1 MKKKLLLFAFL
12 SVFLLFGSKA
22 FIALFSYQTIE
33 MLKRDRQGDV
43 SITYSWISS
52 TFDGSVIFH
61 DILITPYSMK
71 RTFHIEQVSLHYRN
85 YLDLLIY
92 LPELQLRDISHLIEV
107 NVPSI
112 RAPLK
117 GRDFDEWL
125 AMTFHS
131 DFKRP
136 LGLFGCGEESRVTHD
151 SLKNMGVH
159 ELHASLKIKLN
170 DSTDKESKLLGLNL
184 DLFQLGKIDVTS
196 RWHHESLS
204 TVLMSEEGSQ
214 AVLESLSFAHQEQG
228 YFRRLSN
235 YCSSVTGGLNR
246 DEYSEIAARQWRLDM
261 GNMGVR
267 LDDATEGLYRDYLA
281 QGGQVLLKFDLPKPL
296 KIEAGLD
303 LLDKNLSDYF
313 GLSAYLNKQELP
325 PMLIKLERKHFET
338 PVIVP
343 ELKVAPV
350 TEVNQDNILM
360 YRLTDIA
367 DLTSY
372 LGHKA
377 NVRMK
382 DGKAFTGALL
392 LVSETSI
399 QLTQI
404 VQGGKVEYPLNVAD
418 IVEIEVWR
426 KSENIKI
433 IEATIN

>member
-1 MKKKLLLFAFL
+1 
-12 SVFLLFGSKA
+12 
-22 FIALFSYQTIE
+22 
-33 MLKRDRQGDV
+33 
-43 SITYSWISS
+43 
-52 TFDGSVIFH
+52 
-61 DILITPYSMK
+61 
-71 RTFHIEQVSLHYRN
+71 
-85 YLDLLIY
+85 

-125 AMTFHS
+125 AMSFHS

-136 LGLFGCGEESRVTHD
+136 LGLFACGEESRVTHE
-151 SLKNMGVH
+151 SLKNMGVD

-170 DSTDKESKLLGLNL
+170 DSIDKESKLIGLNL

-196 RWHHESLS
+196 RWHLESLS
-204 TVLMSEEGSQ
+204 TFLISEGESQ

-235 YCSSVTGGLNR
+235 YCSSVTGGLTR

-261 GNMGVR
+261 GDMGVW
-267 LDDATEGLYRDYLA
+267 LDDAVEELYRGYLA
-281 QGGQVLLKFDLPKPL
+281 QGGQLLLKFDLPKPL
-296 KIEAGLD
+296 EIGVGLD

-325 PMLIKLERKHFET
+325 PMLIKLERKQFET

-350 TEVNQDNILM
+350 TEVNQENILM

-367 DLTSY
+367 DLTNY

-377 NVRMK
+377 NIIMK

-418 IVEIEVWR
+418 IAEINVWR
-426 KSENIKI
+426 KSKNIKI